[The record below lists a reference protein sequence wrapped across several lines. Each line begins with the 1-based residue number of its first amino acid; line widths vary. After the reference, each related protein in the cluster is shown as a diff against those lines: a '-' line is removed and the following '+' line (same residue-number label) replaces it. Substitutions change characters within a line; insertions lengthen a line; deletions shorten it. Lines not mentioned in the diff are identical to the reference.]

1 MPTNPILV
9 CAPAGDL
16 RSQLE
21 SQLRGLGYA
30 ITAVPTPADA
40 VAALRD
46 ASFDLLVADGL
57 AVSGAIAGLRAAG
70 GGQLPVLIV
79 TGAADVEARIAF
91 LEAGADEVIS
101 ESHVRRELEGRV
113 QALLIR
119 SGHLRLPSEG
129 PPTGQIVA
137 FFSPKGGVGTTTL
150 AVNTAVL
157 LAGGQAGMAATRVLL
172 VDLDL
177 QSGQVATHLNLTPN
191 FDIGALCADE
201 QALADVE
208 QAASYL
214 TRHASGIAVLAA
226 PTRPDVDFRIGLEQL
241 ERAITLLRPR
251 FDYVVVDAG
260 SRIDD
265 RVLWIF
271 GQAQSVVVVIYPEI
285 AALRAVSLLLTYLG
299 ETADLGARV
308 VFAVNHLFPKELLK
322 ARDIE
327 GLLRARPVAEI
338 PFADVDVV
346 RSVNEGTPV
355 VSARPTSPAALAIG
369 RLARA
374 VAGLD
379 ASPAPAAQPAP
390 AARQSLFRRRT

>member
-1 MPTNPILV
+1 MPTNPLLV
-9 CAPAGDL
+9 CAPAGEM
-16 RSQLE
+16 RTQLE

-30 ITAVPTPADA
+30 ITAVPTSADA

-57 AVSGAIAGLRAAG
+57 AVAGAIAGLRAAA
-70 GGQLPVLIV
+70 GGQLPVLLITSAV
-79 TGAADVEARIAF
+79 DIEARIAF
-91 LEAGADEVIS
+91 LEAGADEVIG
-101 ESHVRRELEGRV
+101 EAHIRRELEGRV

-119 SGHLRLPSEG
+119 SGHLHPPGGG

-157 LAGGQAGMAATRVLL
+157 LAGGQAGMAAARVLL

-191 FDIGALCADE
+191 FDIGSLCADQ

-214 TRHASGIAVLAA
+214 TRHASGVAVLAA
-226 PTRPDVDFRIGLEQL
+226 PTRPDMDFRIGIEQL

-260 SRIDD
+260 SRIDE

-271 GQAQSVVVVIYPEI
+271 VQAATIVVVVYPEI
-285 AALRAVSLLLTYLG
+285 AALRAVSLLLAYLG
-299 ETADLGARV
+299 ETTDLEAKV
-308 VFAVNHLFPKELLK
+308 HFAVNHLFAKELLK
-322 ARDIE
+322 GRDIE
-327 GLLRARPVAEI
+327 RLLGTRPVAEI

-355 VSARPTSPAALAIG
+355 VSSRPTSPAALAMG
-369 RLARA
+369 HLARA
-374 VAGLD
+374 AVGLETP
-379 ASPAPAAQPAP
+379 STEVAPAVPSR
-390 AARQSLFRRRT
+390 RQSLFRRR